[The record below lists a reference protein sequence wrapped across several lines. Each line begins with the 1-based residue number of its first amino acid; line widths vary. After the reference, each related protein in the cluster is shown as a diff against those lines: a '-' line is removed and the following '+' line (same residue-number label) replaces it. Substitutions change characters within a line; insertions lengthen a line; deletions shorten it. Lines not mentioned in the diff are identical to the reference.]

1 MTALVVEVM
10 QVTGAPPLFR
20 IKFEHIKMLMDEMS
34 DVRDFSRTWFECR
47 WNNAKDVGTVLSV
60 LAQSTD
66 RLIDE
71 YLRVNEDACE

>member
-34 DVRDFSRTWFECR
+34 DVRDFSRTWFEYR

-66 RLIDE
+66 RFIDE